1 MANRTKLSLYKK
13 KKIPTAL
20 RNQVWLHHFGEQ
32 FRAKCPT
39 SWCTNAVTPFSFEA
53 GHNIPES
60 HGGPTILSNLIP
72 ICGSCNKSM
81 GNTYSFVEWS
91 AKYSP
96 VNTEKPQQKT
106 EKEQKQK
113 TNQKKKTSWWLCC

>member
-1 MANRTKLSLYKK
+1 MVNRTKLSLYKK

-32 FRAKCPT
+32 FHLKCPT
-39 SWCTNAVTPFSFEA
+39 AWCTNSITPFSFEA

-81 GNTYSFVEWS
+81 GNTYSFNEWS
-91 AKYSP
+91 TKYSS
-96 VNTEKPQQKT
+96 VKTEKQKTQQKT
-106 EKEQKQK
+106 G
-113 TNQKKKTSWWLCC
+113 KKSWWLFC

>member
-20 RNQVWLHHFGEQ
+20 RNQVWLNHFGEQ

-39 SWCTNAVTPFSFEA
+39 VWCTNTVTPFSFEA

-96 VNTEKPQQKT
+96 TKSEKNQKTDKEQKT
-106 EKEQKQK
+106 EKRKS
-113 TNQKKKTSWWLCC
+113 SWWLCC